1 MTEIEGLDRLKAE
14 LQAFRVPRDVYAF
27 AVRAFTTAISPMG
40 YPPIEAYGNAI
51 ASALDM
57 MRQQE
62 ANVAHPPAT
71 RG

>member
-14 LQAFRVPRDVYAF
+14 LREFGATRDVYAF

-57 MRQQE
+57 MAQKE
-62 ANVAHPPAT
+62 ANASHPPCM